1 MSENEHPLLQERTC
15 LIQILG
21 MIILNRQDS
30 FCWYDY
36 CAMLY
41 NLDYSRVEVAVAV
54 RKWLMK
60 L

>member
-36 CAMLY
+36 CTML
-41 NLDYSRVEVAVAV
+41 SRMESKS
-54 RKWLMK
+54 RILHD
-60 L
+60 LTQIF